1 MPAIITCLI
10 AKRLGDPQR
19 STPRE
24 TYALRDLAVSL
35 LKRVLDRYSSSY
47 YTMKPRTARALLQAF
62 LDNNKPFTTHYGAV
76 AGLRVMG
83 REVVRSLVIP
93 NLRIYGDVV
102 LAPALGDEGDIS
114 VREDAERVL
123 DTIMV
128 SPHPPSPL
136 SLVAP

>member
-1 MPAIITCLI
+1 
-10 AKRLGDPQR
+10 
-19 STPRE
+19 
-24 TYALRDLAVSL
+24 
-35 LKRVLDRYSSSY
+35 
-47 YTMKPRTARALLQAF
+47 
-62 LDNNKPFTTHYGAV
+62 
-76 AGLRVMG
+76 
-83 REVVRSLVIP
+83 VRSLVIP